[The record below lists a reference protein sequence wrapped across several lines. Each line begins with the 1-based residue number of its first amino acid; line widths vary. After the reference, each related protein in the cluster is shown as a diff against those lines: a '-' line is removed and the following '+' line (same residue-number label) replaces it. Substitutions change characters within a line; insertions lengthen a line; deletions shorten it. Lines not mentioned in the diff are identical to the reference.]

1 MSWRRVID
9 STAFLL
15 AVGVAVWIRYGL
27 ESSWNLAIGCA
38 VIVFVL
44 TPFIVSRVLGT
55 YILRRME
62 RQLTD
67 RRDRK

>member
-9 STAFLL
+9 STLTFLL
-15 AVGVAVWIRYGL
+15 AVGVSVWIRYGL
-27 ESSWNLAIGCA
+27 ESSWYLAIGCA

-62 RQLTD
+62 RATD